1 MPSGIQQVNK
11 CMNSLPVGWVA
22 LERAVE
28 EGCGPAGGGQ
38 LPLSS
43 SQVFPYLLIS
53 QDQPEM

>member
-1 MPSGIQQVNK
+1 
-11 CMNSLPVGWVA
+11 MNSLPVGWVA